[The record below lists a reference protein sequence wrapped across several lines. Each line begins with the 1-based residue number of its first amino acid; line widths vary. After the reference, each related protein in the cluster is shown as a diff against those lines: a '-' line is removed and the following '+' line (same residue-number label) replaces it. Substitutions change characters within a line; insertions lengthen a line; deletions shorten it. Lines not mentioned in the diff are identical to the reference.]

1 MPKLLWVRSFHKVY
15 NPRDGNYV
23 AHELNKIYPNVE
35 LCMVG
40 PDKDGTLEKCKRLS
54 NHLKIFKML
63 NLLAYLKKDWISLS
77 YNYDIFLNTTN
88 YDNLPVSVL
97 EVMALGIPI
106 VSTNAGGLKY
116 LHNQESD
123 GLLVEKMTY
132 K

>member
-15 NPRDGNYV
+15 NPEMAIYV

-54 NHLKIFKML
+54 NHLKIVKNL

-77 YNYDIFLNTTN
+77 YNYDNF
-88 YDNLPVSVL
+88 
-97 EVMALGIPI
+97 
-106 VSTNAGGLKY
+106 
-116 LHNQESD
+116 
-123 GLLVEKMTY
+123 
-132 K
+132 